1 MVSET
6 DPTTTISSSDI
17 PATGNGPQDEE
28 QNDRA
33 EERHQDRSKHTAE
46 RQAEH
51 PGDKSSDKRAQDT
64 YDQVTENAAGAFAR
78 DDHFRQ
84 ETCDNADDDPE

>member
-6 DPTTTISSSDI
+6 DPTTTFLSGYVS
-17 PATGNGPQDEE
+17 ATGDCPQNEE

-33 EERHQDRSKHTAE
+33 EERHQDRSKHATE
-46 RQAEH
+46 RQAKH
-51 PGDKSSDKRAQDT
+51 SGDKASNKRAEDT
-64 YDQVTENAAGAFAR
+64 DDQVTENTAGAFAR